1 MSRFVISLLLCIPF
15 VAAAQSPRFAVVDEN
30 AVLESMGDY
39 VFVQRQLFETSQK
52 YHQEYDKMSADIDKK
67 FEDYQTLN
75 QELSAPQTIKER
87 RIQEIQNLQKKAQQ
101 FLATAEADL
110 LRQETQLV
118 DPIKERV
125 REAIRQ
131 IGLEGSYTFILPASQ
146 PLFTGIEVEDI
157 TELVKEKVK

>member
-1 MSRFVISLLLCIPF
+1 
-15 VAAAQSPRFAVVDEN
+15 
-30 AVLESMGDY
+30 
-39 VFVQRQLFETSQK
+39 
-52 YHQEYDKMSADIDKK
+52 MSADIDKK

-131 IGLEGSYTFILPASQ
+131 AGLEGSYTFIFPASQ

-157 TELVKEKVK
+157 TDLVKEKVNR